1 MKKILFFAT
10 LALTS
15 NAINAQVIKLKE
27 KQQLTL
33 ENTVTQ
39 DMDMGMA
46 GQFIVNSS
54 NQMVFEVKEVNP
66 TGYLINSKITK
77 IKANMD
83 GMGQSASYDSENP
96 NDKDNDLATA
106 LAGTLH
112 KEQSFTLD
120 KNTGISTALQ
130 SNKDTLKEED
140 NANPFSASGMNKTA
154 NLSDVF
160 FVVPANTKV
169 GDSWQDSSEVI
180 SGAKVYKTYSLKAV
194 ENNISIVSLTSNSN
208 ATVSREEQG
217 MQIDITLETKT
228 TGEFSVNNQ
237 TSIIIKSNQVSDIT
251 GAMEVMGQS
260 IPLTSKITQTIEI
273 K

>member
-10 LALTS
+10 LAMAGTAL
-15 NAINAQVIKLKE
+15 NAQTIKLKA

-33 ENTVTQ
+33 ENTITQ
-39 DMDMGMA
+39 EMDMGMA
-46 GQFIVNSS
+46 GQFSVNSS
-54 NQMVFEVKEVNP
+54 NQMVFDVKEVNP

-77 IKANMD
+77 IKASMD

-96 NDKDNDLATA
+96 NDKENDLGTT

-120 KNTGISTALQ
+120 KNTGISIAEQ
-130 SNKDTLKEED
+130 SNKDTLHVED
-140 NANPFSASGMNKTA
+140 DANPLSASGINKTA

-160 FVVPANTKV
+160 FVMPANTKI
-169 GDSWQDSSEVI
+169 GDSWQDSSEVRA
-180 SGAKVYKTYSLKAV
+180 GAKVYKTYTLKAV
-194 ENNISIVSLTSNSN
+194 ENSISTVTLTSNSN

-217 MQIDITLETKT
+217 MQIDITMETKT
-228 TGEFSVNNQ
+228 TGELSVNNHS
-237 TSIIIKSNQVSDIT
+237 SIIIKSNRISDIT
-251 GAMEVMGQS
+251 GTMEVMGQS
-260 IPLTSKITQTIEI
+260 IPLTSKITETIEI